1 VYKWKINALN
11 AMLNNYKDD
20 YFSYIV
26 KACNDQNENVRTM
39 AEWVK
44 ETVESKKYEQ
54 SGCS

>member
-11 AMLNNYKDD
+11 AMRNNYKDD
-20 YFSYIV
+20 YFAYIV
-26 KACNDQNENVRTM
+26 KARNDQNENVRTM

-44 ETVESKKYEQ
+44 GIAGSKKYEQ